1 MMVMGL
7 LAAVGAFRRG
17 SAETDADDR
26 EDLQRLAAGDGDAA
40 ARLYDRHARAVYSLV
55 LRIVNDEGDAED
67 VVQEVFA
74 QAWRQAARYDASR
87 GAVGA
92 WLLMMARSRAID
104 KLRSVRARPGS
115 RSADDPAAIDDM
127 PAPHRDVP
135 TAIIDAENA
144 RLVQRALADLPLL
157 QRLVI
162 ELAYF
167 EGLTQRE
174 IADRL
179 EQPLGTIK
187 SRLRLGL
194 LRLRDALAE
203 GRS

>member
-1 MMVMGL
+1 MGL
-7 LAAVGAFRRG
+7 LAAALAFRPG
-17 SAETDADDR
+17 SAGTDVDDE
-26 EDLQRLAAGDGDAA
+26 EDLRRLAAGDGDAA
-40 ARLYDRHARAVYSLV
+40 ARLYDRHARAVYSLA

-87 GAVGA
+87 GVVGA

-104 KLRSVRARPGS
+104 KLRSARARPDS
-115 RSADDPAAIDDM
+115 RAVDDPRVIDEM
-127 PAPHRDVP
+127 PAVLRDAP
-135 TAIIDAENA
+135 SRIIDAENA
-144 RLVQRALADLPLL
+144 RLAQRALAELPLL

-162 ELAYF
+162 ELAYY

-179 EQPLGTIK
+179 EQPLGTVK

-194 LRLRDALAE
+194 LKLRDALAE
-203 GRS
+203 GRP

>member
-55 LRIVNDEGDAED
+55 LRILNDEGDAED

-115 RSADDPAAIDDM
+115 RGVDDPAAIDDM
-127 PAPHRDVP
+127 PAPLRDAP
-135 TAIIDAENA
+135 SAIIAAENA
-144 RLVQRALADLPLL
+144 RLVQRALAELPLL

-162 ELAYF
+162 ELAYY

-203 GRS
+203 GRP